1 MCGGR
6 ATPRVS
12 SLLFLAGGDRLPA
25 MGLVPRMDFDHS
37 PLDDLSSPRAPVGEL

>member
-1 MCGGR
+1 MCALGG
-6 ATPRVS
+6 ATPRVP
-12 SLLFLAGGDRLPA
+12 GLPA